1 MSRIELTEFEESQ
14 PLNLSNEEYI
24 YLKEYHSTHLDIRK
38 LNSTFC
44 LRPKSYVG
52 FIQLLNKTL
61 YIKPKIPDENLLF
74 ILSYL
79 YDQIDIG
86 EDVEF
91 SQKET
96 ASILDIMAFILT
108 SWTNK
113 LIKRGLYRY
122 YIRKQDRIPR
132 LRGKIIH
139 KKNLFYFDKIY
150 CSFDEL
156 SHSVYENIILK
167 ATLRLILSIQVMD
180 VIKNSARVLLKL
192 LSDIED
198 VCLSEKLFNRIYYS
212 RLNKYYYKVIQL
224 CYLIWKNYSIHQ
236 VSRDLR
242 FPGFLVNMNNV
253 FEEFIRKFLV
263 KSLPEETIAKRH
275 KGKWADGTNLALL
288 PEMQPDI
295 VIDDKLVIDMKYY
308 RSVLGPQGK
317 YHSSHIYQILS
328 YMKVLNIDGIL
339 IYPEVA
345 EKIQET
351 YTIEGNSFS
360 IKTIDVRGT
369 REEFKA
375 ELLRFVDYVK
385 ERFSYIEHR

>member
-14 PLNLSNEEYI
+14 PLDLSNEEYI

-38 LNSTFC
+38 LDSTFC

-61 YIKPKIPDENLLF
+61 YIKPKIPDANLLF

-96 ASILDIMAFILT
+96 DSILDIMAFILT

-113 LIKRGLYRY
+113 LLKRGLYRS

-139 KKNLFYFDKIY
+139 TKNLFYFDKIY

-156 SHSVYENIILK
+156 SHSIYENIILK
-167 ATLRLILSIQVMD
+167 ATLRLILSIQLMD
-180 VIKNSARVLLKL
+180 EIKNNARVLLKL

-224 CYLIWKNYSIHQ
+224 CYLIWKNYSVNQ

-242 FPGFLVNMNNV
+242 FPGFLVNMNDI
-253 FEEFIRKFLV
+253 FEEFIRRYLV

-275 KGKWADGTNLALL
+275 IGKWAAGIDLTHL

-295 VIDDKLVIDMKYY
+295 VIKDKLVIDVKYY
-308 RSVLGPQGK
+308 RSVLGSQGK

-328 YMKVLNIDGIL
+328 YMKVLGIDGML
-339 IYPEVA
+339 IYPEVT
-345 EKIQET
+345 EKMHES
-351 YTIEGNSFS
+351 YTIEENSFS
-360 IKTIDVRGT
+360 IETINVRGT

-385 ERFSYIEHR
+385 ERFSSI

>member
-14 PLNLSNEEYI
+14 PLNLSNEDYV

-38 LNSTFC
+38 LDSTFC

-52 FIQLLNKTL
+52 FIQLLDKTI
-61 YIKPKIPDENLLF
+61 YIKPKIPDENLLV

-79 YDQIDIG
+79 YDQVDIG

-91 SQKET
+91 AQKET
-96 ASILDIMAFILT
+96 DSILDIMAFILT
-108 SWTNK
+108 SWASK
-113 LIKRGLYRY
+113 LIKRGLYRC

-139 KKNLFYFDKIY
+139 AKNLFYFDKIY

-180 VIKNSARVLLKL
+180 VIKNSARILIKL

-198 VCLSEKLFNRIYYS
+198 VCLSKKLFSRIYYS
-212 RLNKYYYKVIQL
+212 RLNKYYFNIIQL
-224 CYLIWKNYSIHQ
+224 CELIWKNYSIHQ
-236 VSRDLR
+236 VSHDVR
-242 FPGFLVNMNNV
+242 FPGFLVNMNNI

-263 KSLPEETIAKRH
+263 SSFPEETVAKRH
-275 KGKWADGTNLALL
+275 IGKWADGINLAHL

-295 VIDDKLVIDMKYY
+295 VVDDKLVLDVKYY
-308 RSVLGPQGK
+308 RSVLGSQGK

-328 YMKVLNIDGIL
+328 YMKILNLDGML
-339 IYPEVA
+339 IYPEVT

-351 YTIEGNSFS
+351 YTVEGKSFS

-369 REEFKA
+369 REEFKT
-375 ELLRFVDYVK
+375 ELLRFADYVK
-385 ERFSYIEHR
+385 ERFSCIEPR